1 MTEDLDPRYAP
12 EFQRGYTPPPPPPPP
27 RAPADRPLLVF
38 GALLVAAGVGAA
50 WAGATTGTDFLT
62 TQYEPHAE
70 LARAT
75 LRSLPGPLL
84 AIGAFVSAVAAAP
97 WLRSRPSGRPVLVGA
112 AVVLLGLLGAALAV
126 AADEVRRTELY
137 WTSGEDLTIEQ
148 EVEMSRAGNRRDM
161 LLGATPWIL
170 AGGLGLVALAVRGQR
185 GQAGSASA
193 TASRDA

>member
-1 MTEDLDPRYAP
+1 MTEELDPRYAP
-12 EFQRGYTPPPPPPPP
+12 EFQRGYAPPPPPPPP
-27 RAPADRPLLVF
+27 RAAADRPLLAF
-38 GALLVAAGVGAA
+38 GVVLVVGGLGAA
-50 WAGATTGTDFLT
+50 WAGATAGTDFLT

-84 AIGAFVSAVAAAP
+84 AIGAF
-97 WLRSRPSGRPVLVGA
+97 

-137 WTSGEDLTIEQ
+137 WISGEDLTIEQ

-170 AGGLGLVALAVRGQR
+170 AGALGLVALAVRGQR